1 MKNLFLSIFLFFG
14 WSINSYS
21 QNLENLD
28 LKYGFNKF
36 KLESSF
42 QNYQEDLEYFKTLDN
57 GVKLYRYTKRDINIF
72 GFSDIQQINLGFY
85 KNKLYTIDISMGVLT
100 FLNDDEMYSTIFV
113 KLVELFGS
121 PNQTSPGDSE
131 KGLEDINQW
140 VTKKTGLG
148 LEKNLCS
155 SIVRPC
161 TVNIFLISQV
171 IQRQINN
178 DGF

>member
-14 WSINSYS
+14 WSINSHS

-42 QNYQEDLEYFKTLDN
+42 QNYHEDLEYYTTLDN
-57 GVKLYRYTKRDINIF
+57 GVKFYKYTKKDVNIF
-72 GFSDIQQINLGFY
+72 GFSDIQEIKLGFY

-100 FLNDDEMYSTIFV
+100 FLNNDGMYSTIFM
-113 KLVELFGS
+113 KLVELFGY

-148 LEKNLCS
+148 LEKNSCS

-161 TVNIFLISQV
+161 TVTIFLISQV